1 MANPRFA
8 LAMPVL
14 EASEFIAAIPV
25 PAIKLCT
32 LAKTLAVD
40 VDRHRNLLLDEL
52 FKKGLHAMLKLEVS
66 LLCVKWDDRK
76 EVDFC
81 AIGPLEW
88 IAKVGK
94 VGNH

>member
-1 MANPRFA
+1 VT
-8 LAMPVL
+8 VL
-14 EASEFIAAIPV
+14 DTNEFIAANPG
-25 PAIKLCT
+25 PAIKLFT
-32 LAKTLAVD
+32 LTKTLAID
-40 VDRHRNLLLDEL
+40 VNRHGNLVLDEL

-66 LLCVKWDDRK
+66 LRSVKWDNRK
-76 EVDFC
+76 KVDFC

>member
-1 MANPRFA
+1 MLDTN
-8 LAMPVL
+8 
-14 EASEFIAAIPV
+14 EFIAVIPV
-25 PAIKLCT
+25 PAIKLFT

-40 VDRHRNLLLDEL
+40 VDRHRNLVLDEL

-66 LLCVKWDDRK
+66 LLCVKWDNRK

-88 IAKVGK
+88 ISKVGK
-94 VGNH
+94 VNLK